1 MVFMTG
7 TKGTMYIVGF
17 AYNAT
22 NAQGYT
28 KRLTRT
34 LMWIIGYSL
43 GNILAPQ
50 IAFNLKHS
58 PMNHI
63 KNNKAKSGFVPSGK
77 NLLCGFRTDLARI

>member
-43 GNILAPQ
+43 GNILAPK

-63 KNNKAKSGFVPSGK
+63 LKIIKQNLALFPQAKTCYADF
-77 NLLCGFRTDLARI
+77 ARI